1 MTSED
6 HINLAPS
13 PRGGNRHS
21 PIWKVTITISI
32 LLLLIRAVLLATD
45 IGSGSKSLTLFTL
58 VVILVVLAA
67 LFIVPLQMIR
77 AFSVAQYNAVA
88 RANPGAIVIP
98 ASRAPFTKRALH
110 FMGKHIN
117 LPTFQTWV
125 VTKDGMQV
133 WHGGRGA
140 RLLANV
146 PWSEIQYVSED
157 DNIRLGS
164 GPKKSSAVVI
174 ERVNYAGTFS
184 FFVRRPSRPMYP
196 AATEDVQKAVAQI
209 EPFILPRD
217 N

>member
-6 HINLAPS
+6 QINLAS
-13 PRGGNRHS
+13 SSNDGNRHS
-21 PIWKVTITISI
+21 RIWKVTFTISI
-32 LLLLIRAVLLATD
+32 ILLLIRVVLLATD
-45 IGSGSKSLTLFTL
+45 IGSGSTSLTLFSL
-58 VVILVVLAA
+58 VVSLAVLAA

-98 ASRAPFTKRALH
+98 ASRAPFTRWALH
-110 FMGKHIN
+110 FVGKHIN

-125 VTKDGMQV
+125 ITRGGMQV
-133 WHGGRGA
+133 WHGGRHA

-164 GPKKSSAVVI
+164 GTKKSSAVVI
-174 ERVNYAGTFS
+174 ERVNFAGSFS

-196 AATEDVQKAVAQI
+196 AATQDVQKAVAQI